1 MLFSKA
7 CTYAVRASILITLKE
22 IKEERKFIP
31 LRELS
36 DELGLSFHFLTKI
49 MQKLTE
55 AHLLDSYRGP
65 HGGVGFIKPA
75 REIRLIE
82 IVDAIDGMDILTE
95 CALGLPG
102 CGETAPCP
110 LHKAW
115 AKRRE
120 DLRKMFLNTTLDS
133 LARDISVNTLRN

>member
-22 IKEERKFIP
+22 MEGERKFIP

-65 HGGVGFIKPA
+65 NGGVGFVRPA
-75 REIRLIE
+75 REIKLIE

-102 CGETAPCP
+102 CGEETPCP
-110 LHKAW
+110 LHNVW

-120 DLRKMFLNTTLDS
+120 DLKKMWSSTTLGS
-133 LARDISVNTLRN
+133 LARDISVNSLRN

>member
-1 MLFSKA
+1 MLFSKS
-7 CTYAVRASILITLKE
+7 CTYAVRASILITLKAME
-22 IKEERKFIP
+22 GERKYIP

-65 HGGVGFIKPA
+65 NGGVGFVRPA
-75 REIRLIE
+75 REIKLIE

-102 CGETAPCP
+102 CGEATPCP
-110 LHKAW
+110 LHNVW

-120 DLRKMFLNTTLDS
+120 DLKKMWSSTTLGS
-133 LARDISVNTLRN
+133 LARDISVNSLRN